1 MKSAKK
7 GRKQGRAR
15 HLDDPFAQVYGLE
28 DWRGVY
34 DDGDSRPHKIFCNL

>member
-15 HLDDPFAQVYGLE
+15 HPDDPFAHFMSWKIG
-28 DWRGVY
+28 GV
-34 DDGDSRPHKIFCNL
+34 